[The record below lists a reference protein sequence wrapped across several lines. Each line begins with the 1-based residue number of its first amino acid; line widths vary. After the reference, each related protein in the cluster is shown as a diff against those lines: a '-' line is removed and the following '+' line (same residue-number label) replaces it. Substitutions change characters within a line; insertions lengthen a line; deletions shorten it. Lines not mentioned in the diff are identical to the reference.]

1 MEQDREHLMR
11 QASELTVSLESARKE
26 YARIQNSLRPISALP
41 NELLSAIFEMGC
53 HTHYSGHPGSNSSGS
68 LPFEIEI
75 SHVVRHWRAV
85 ALVCPHLWTNIMMD
99 TRHYSQDLSLKY
111 IQRSGA
117 MPLNIRILSFGEDSF
132 ANLTSIIRLAFSL
145 VGRWNRLHCEFD
157 SFHDME
163 DFLDD
168 LPSSAPTLRHLEI
181 HYLTSD
187 GEMDEHMEPAHP
199 RDVFVNG
206 APLLRSIHFRGITLH
221 SCCPPLNGVTSLQYQ
236 APFEDLHPTWANHT
250 ISGLTSLTHL
260 VLSIINFTEWQ
271 DDTTIALPSLNSLH
285 LHSLWD
291 YDKVLKALVVPRLQS
306 LYLGHMDGA
315 HMDRI
320 SLMLLRSN
328 PAPRFPLLRSLT
340 VQSLQQENIRVPA
353 WNTFIAALPRITH
366 FALLNRNI
374 KNFIQV
380 FSDTSRS
387 AGAWDR
393 WPSLEVLSLP
403 NVHSVFEM
411 RLVLAMKERRL
422 SGYPVKV
429 LKLPKSLVKGFKF
442 MKALEGVSEVM
453 QYDPAIDP
461 GYEVEWLDRYDH
473 EDEVVES
480 EDEGDAYSDTVT

>member
-1 MEQDREHLMR
+1 MPSIGTPR
-11 QASELTVSLESARKE
+11 
-26 YARIQNSLRPISALP
+26 
-41 NELLSAIFEMGC
+41 
-53 HTHYSGHPGSNSSGS
+53 HPGSNSSGL
-68 LPFEIEI
+68 LPFEISI
-75 SHVVRHWRAV
+75 SHV
-85 ALVCPHLWTNIMMD
+85 
-99 TRHYSQDLSLKY
+99 
-111 IQRSGA
+111 RSGA

-145 VGRWNRLHCEFD
+145 VGRWNRLYCEFD

-181 HYLTSD
+181 HYLTSAWA
-187 GEMDEHMEPAHP
+187 MSRSPAI
-199 RDVFVNG
+199 G
-206 APLLRSIHFRGITLH
+206 ASGAAAA
-221 SCCPPLNGVTSLQYQ
+221 GTSLSGVFGC
-236 APFEDLHPTWANHT
+236 ALRGLTSFESRFERVLHPTWANHM

-260 VLSIINFTEWQ
+260 VLSVINFTEWQ
-271 DDTTIALPSLNSLH
+271 DDTTIALPSLISLH

-353 WNTFIAALPRITH
+353 WNAFIAALPRITH
-366 FALLNRNI
+366 FALLNGNI

-480 EDEGDAYSDTVT
+480 EAEGDAYSDTVT